1 MALPHTSSSLSLIHR
16 LGTLARQSLSGKMA
30 SVKSRSGTR
39 KGVNRTFLSVNL
51 LIPCVLA
58 ILRRMAISVHELVRE
73 TAVATQQG
81 SVS

>member
-1 MALPHTSSSLSLIHR
+1 
-16 LGTLARQSLSGKMA
+16 MA

-39 KGVNRTFLSVNL
+39 KDVNRTFLSVNL

-58 ILRRMAISVHELVRE
+58 ILQRMAMSVHELVRE